1 MPMKQCNVSYCRT
14 KVPLGTMYCD
24 KHKGDSGKE
33 YNKRVRYSKSNSKY
47 SKFYHTPEWRK
58 TRKAKLL
65 ETPYCEVCMQEGI
78 TRPAQLV
85 HHVIELKDP
94 QGWELRLDTDN
105 LQSICYTHHNMIEH
119 KYSNHSK
126 LYNKE

>member
-33 YNKRVRYSKSNSKY
+33 YNKRVRYSKPNSKY

-65 ETPYCEVCMQEGI
+65 ETPYCEVCMREGI

-94 QGWELRLDTDN
+94 QGWELRLDMDN
-105 LQSICYTHHNMIEH
+105 LQSICYTCHNKVEH
-119 KYSNHSK
+119 KYSTHRRT
-126 LYNKE
+126 NK